1 MNDSL
6 LTVQDLHVHFFARD
20 GVYRALNGVNLELRR
35 GEMLGLVGETGSGK
49 SLTLRTILN
58 LVPPPGRVVGGE
70 VQYLGGSLLAKADD
84 EMRRIRGK
92 EIALVVQNA
101 RGALNPF
108 LTVGDQIANV
118 YRAHFQVAQQAM
130 TGPREPQD
138 RRDAPRIP
146 VRVPVDLECGTLV
159 GEGTVTDISKG
170 GCAVQSQQP
179 LTVGQL
185 LRLKFPAPT
194 GSVDNCATMKIATVK
209 NLRGDKAGVRFLAF
223 TPEEQTKLTKTVTK
237 SIQFFPPPET
247 RT

>member
-1 MNDSL
+1 MKQRKLFCTGCGNLLVATSESAPHRDS
-6 LTVQDLHVHFFARD
+6 D
-20 GVYRALNGVNLELRR
+20 
-35 GEMLGLVGETGSGK
+35 
-49 SLTLRTILN
+49 
-58 LVPPPGRVVGGE
+58 
-70 VQYLGGSLLAKADD
+70 
-84 EMRRIRGK
+84 
-92 EIALVVQNA
+92 
-101 RGALNPF
+101 
-108 LTVGDQIANV
+108 TVGSVTYTFECAPCQL
-118 YRAHFQVAQQAM
+118 RFQVAQQAM